1 MSRFSNTIS
10 SFYTKNKK
18 YFNKRTMQS
27 AALSMAMVLLIS
39 GAVVCA
45 PEEKKVTTDVDIK
58 PASTAGVFAA
68 VSAMELS
75 AGSSDLVYASAGVVV
90 VSATSDQAGPYED
103 DVYDEWSD
111 KVMAK
116 DINDYLSIRS
126 EADGSSEV
134 IGKLRTNDIATLI
147 DVFDG
152 WYEIESGNAHGF
164 VSADYCVTGM
174 EAYEYALDVCDSY
187 ATTDVN
193 GLRIRS
199 EASEDSKILKVVSK
213 GTKLEV
219 CSDAEEIDGWVAV
232 TSGNDTGYVK
242 ADYVDV
248 DMATGEAITLEEEAA
263 AKKAAEEETARKAA
277 EQAALAEQAKVAAAE
292 AAAAKQAVIASADD
306 ITLLAAIIQIEAG
319 SECYDGQVAVGAVVM
334 NRVLSGSYA
343 NNIHDVIFA
352 RGQFATSRMS
362 SVISRGPKASCL
374 QAAQDALAGSDPTGG
389 RVHFRRAGSKD
400 GLIIGNHVFY

>member
-1 MSRFSNTIS
+1 MIRKSNTIS

-18 YFNKRTMQS
+18 YLNKQTMQS

-45 PEEKKVTTDVDIK
+45 PSERKVTTDVDIQ
-58 PASTAGVFAA
+58 PASTAGVFSA

-75 AGSSDLVYASAGVVV
+75 AGGSDLNYASADVSVVA
-90 VSATSDQAGPYED
+90 ATSDQVKFD
-103 DVYDEWSD
+103 DDIYDEWSD

-116 DINDYLSIRS
+116 DINDYLSIRKD
-126 EADGSSEV
+126 ADQESEV
-134 IGKLRTNDIATLI
+134 IGKLRPTDIATLI

-164 VSADYCVTGM
+164 VSADYCITGID
-174 EAYEYALDVCDSY
+174 AYEYALDVCDTY

-193 GLRIRS
+193 GLRMRS
-199 EASEDSKILKVVSK
+199 EASEDSKIVTVVSK

-219 CSDAEEIDGWVAV
+219 NDDAEEVDGWVAV
-232 TSGNDTGYVK
+232 TSGNKSGYVK

-248 DMATGEAITLEEEAA
+248 DMETSKAITLEEEAA
-263 AKKAAEEETARKAA
+263 AKKAAEEAAAKKAA
-277 EQAALAEQAKVAAAE
+277 EQAAMAEQAKIAAAE
-292 AAAAKQAVIASADD
+292 AAAAKQAIITSADD
-306 ITLLAAIIQIEAG
+306 VTLLAAIIQIESG
-319 SECYDGQVAVGAVVM
+319 SECYEGQVAVGAVVM

-343 NNIHDVIFA
+343 NNVEGVIFQK
-352 RGQFATSRMS
+352 GQFATSRMS
-362 SVISRGPKASCL
+362 SVISKGPKASCI
-374 QAAQDALAGSDPTGG
+374 QAAQEAMAGSDPTGG
-389 RVHFRRAGSKD
+389 LTHFRRAGSKD